1 MPAALRVFVVL
12 LLAYFLSYF
21 FRSANA
27 VISADLQRDLGLSPA
42 QLGLMTSL
50 FYLAFALVNLPLG
63 SLLDRYGPRFV
74 HPALMLAG
82 AAGAYVFANAQSFE
96 VLSLGRALLGV

>member
-1 MPAALRVFVVL
+1 
-12 LLAYFLSYF
+12 
-21 FRSANA
+21 
-27 VISADLQRDLGLSPA
+27 
-42 QLGLMTSL
+42 
-50 FYLAFALVNLPLG
+50 AFALVNLPLG

-96 VLSLGRALLGV
+96 VLSLGRALLGVGFAGALMGALKAFSLWFPPYRYATVSSVYVALGGLGA